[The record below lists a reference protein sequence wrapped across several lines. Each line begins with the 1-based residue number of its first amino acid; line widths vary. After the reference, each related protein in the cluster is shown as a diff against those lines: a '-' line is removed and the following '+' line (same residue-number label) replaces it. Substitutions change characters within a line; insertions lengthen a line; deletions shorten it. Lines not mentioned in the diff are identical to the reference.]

1 MKGRQVLFMRPQ
13 TYMNL
18 SGDAVQPAAAFY
30 KIPPDRVI
38 VVHDD
43 MALPAGKLRIKRGG
57 SDGGHNGIKSITRRL
72 GTQDYPRVKI
82 GVGEPPNPEWDRI
95 DWVVGKLSDAEFKV
109 ISEAAARAVEAVEEL
124 ISHGIDSAMN
134 RFNR

>member
-1 MKGRQVLFMRPQ
+1 MRPQ

>member
-1 MKGRQVLFMRPQ
+1 MRPQ

-18 SGDAVQPAAAFY
+18 SGDAVQPAASFY
-30 KIPPDRVI
+30 KIPPDHIV

-72 GTQDYPRVKI
+72 GTSDYPRVKI

-95 DWVVGKLSDAEFKV
+95 DWVVGKLSEAEYKV
-109 ISEAAARAVEAVEEL
+109 IAEAAERAVKAVTEL
-124 ISHGIDSAMN
+124 IAHGIDSAMN
-134 RFNR
+134 LYNR